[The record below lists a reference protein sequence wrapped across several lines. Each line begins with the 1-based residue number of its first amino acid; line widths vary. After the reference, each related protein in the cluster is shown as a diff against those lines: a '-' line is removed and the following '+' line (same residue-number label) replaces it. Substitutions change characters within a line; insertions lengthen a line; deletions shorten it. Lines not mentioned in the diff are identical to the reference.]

1 MDKKKSKTNKI
12 SLFFKIAGIIFFCI
26 VATTYFLWVEAC
38 GPADSYGT
46 GHTER
51 VEIPSGMT
59 VKQAAHLLKE
69 KKLINNELVFYLAA
83 RYPFLDKSEMTG
95 LQTDRFIL
103 KSGVYNISS
112 ESGLSDIFHQLS
124 SGSQEYIKVTIPE
137 GYTSRKIALKLE
149 EEGVCLAGD
158 FLSAVKSSELLQKYK
173 IASDSFEGYLYP
185 DTYNFTPD
193 MSGEAVVSFMA
204 DNFFDKIHAIESFF
218 NLTSEELNNNV
229 ILASIVEKEYQ
240 VASEAP
246 LIASVFKNRLK
257 RNIGLYSCATIEYII
272 TEIEG
277 KPHPTVITTADTKID
292 SPYNTYKW
300 AGLPPAAISNPGFTA
315 LKAVADTPKTGYYYF
330 RLTDPE
336 KGTHSFSADFET
348 HISEGQLL
356 YTKKI
361 SRK

>member
-1 MDKKKSKTNKI
+1 MKKRFIN
-12 SLFFKIAGIIFFCI
+12 FFRILCAVCVCF
-26 VATTYFLWVEAC
+26 VAVVYFYWVEAC
-38 GPADSYGT
+38 GPSDSYGT

-51 VEIPSGMT
+51 VEIPTGMT
-59 VKQAAHLLKE
+59 IRETARLLKE
-69 KKLINNELVFYLAA
+69 KKLINSEIVFYLAA

-95 LQTDRFIL
+95 LQNDRFVL
-103 KSGVYNISS
+103 KSGVYSISS
-112 ESGLSDIFHQLS
+112 ESGLSDIFSQLS
-124 SGSQEYIKVTIPE
+124 SGRQEYIKVMIPE
-137 GYTSRKIALKLE
+137 GFTARKISAKLE
-149 EEGVCLAGD
+149 EAGVCSRDSFMAAVNSKQL
-158 FLSAVKSSELLQKYK
+158 LSEYK
-173 IASDSFEGYLYP
+173 IPSESFEGYLYP

-193 MSGEAVVSFMA
+193 MSGTSVVSFMA
-204 DNFFDKIHAIESFF
+204 DNFFSKIKEIEAFKDLSPAK
-218 NLTSEELNNNV
+218 LNDDV

-240 VASEAP
+240 VPDEAP

-277 KPHPTVITTADTKID
+277 KPHPAVITTKDTKID

-300 AGLPPAAISNPGFTA
+300 AGLTPGAISNPGMTA
-315 LKAVADTPKTGYYYF
+315 LRAVAEAPKTGYYYF

-361 SRK
+361 SGK

>member
-1 MDKKKSKTNKI
+1 MNKKI
-12 SLFFKIAGIIFFCI
+12 SIFFKIFAAVCVCFVAGI
-26 VATTYFLWVEAC
+26 YFYWVEAC
-38 GPADSYGT
+38 GPLNSYGT

-51 VEIPSGMT
+51 IEIPAGMT
-59 VKQAAHLLKE
+59 VRQAAKLLKD
-69 KKLINNELVFYLAA
+69 KKLIKNEYVFYLAA

-95 LQTDRFIL
+95 LQQEKFVL

-124 SGSQEYIKVTIPE
+124 SGHQEYITVLIPE
-137 GYTSRKIALKLE
+137 GYTCNKIASKLE
-149 EEGVCLAGD
+149 EDGVCSKDD
-158 FLSAVKSSELLQKYK
+158 FLFAVKNTELLQKYK
-173 IASDSFEGYLYP
+173 IPALSFEGYLYP
-185 DTYNFTPD
+185 DTYYLTPGLP
-193 MSGEAVVSFMA
+193 GEQVVSIMA
-204 DNFFDKIHAIESFF
+204 DNFFKKIQQIDSFY
-218 NLTSEELNNNV
+218 NLSAEELNNDV
-229 ILASIVEKEYQ
+229 ILASIIEKEYQ

-300 AGLPPAAISNPGFTA
+300 AGLPPGPISNPGLTA
-315 LKAVADTPKTGYYYF
+315 LKAVADTPKTNYYYF